1 MQNGRKTNMNRRQ
14 QRSAASFAA
23 RSKPWSSNATRPEP
37 GITTRKE
44 TISDIWNSPVLK
56 L

>member
-14 QRSAASFAA
+14 QRPAASLLPAQSRGHRTPSA
-23 RSKPWSSNATRPEP
+23 QNQAL
-37 GITTRKE
+37 ITRKE

-56 L
+56 P